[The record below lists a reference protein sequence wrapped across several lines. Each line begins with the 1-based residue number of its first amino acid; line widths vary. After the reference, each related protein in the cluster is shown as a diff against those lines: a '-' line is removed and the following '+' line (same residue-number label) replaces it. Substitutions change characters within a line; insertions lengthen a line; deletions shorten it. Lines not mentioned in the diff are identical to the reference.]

1 MNDYEAMFIVR
12 PELNEEE
19 KKELYAQLNDTI
31 TKSQGEILSSGV
43 WSEKRK
49 LCYPIKKA
57 QEGIYYLV
65 TFKIAPGAILKLKQ
79 TFRLNENIIRVL
91 IVKVSR

>member
-31 TKSQGEILSSGV
+31 TKSQGEVLSSGV

-49 LCYPIKKA
+49 LSYPIKKA

-79 TFRLNENIIRVL
+79 TFRLNENIIRAL